1 VPKVSS
7 ALGVVALLGALTLTT
22 GSVAAGASGWASR
35 TDTVHADSTL
45 RWRPCGR
52 GLECATLRVPRD
64 PAQPDGSQIRLALTR
79 VPAGQ
84 PEHRIG
90 SLVVNFGGPGED
102 GRSGF
107 GGWVQGLP
115 TELRDRFDLVTFDP
129 RGIGASRPLVQCLS
143 RDEQRAYQEGRL
155 PPKRFGA
162 RCAERAPKALLAH
175 LGTTDVIEDL
185 ERIRVALGDEKLNY
199 LGYSYGTLIGALYAD
214 RYPDRVRAMVLDG
227 ALDPG
232 RSATDFAVDQVHALD
247 AAVGAFLADCA
258 GKPTCPL
265 NEGRGGAAAA
275 FARVFQRLQRSPL
288 PAGDGDRLTIS
299 EAGFAL
305 YNALLLGERDGWP
318 DLARALAAARDGDG
332 APLQELASMVVGTS
346 QAAFSL
352 DAHLAV
358 TCADGRSAATD
369 PGGLAELTARV
380 AGASQNWPPDQWA
393 RPAQVCAA
401 WPVSPSRTPV
411 PVTAAGAPP
420 ILVIGSA
427 GDAAT
432 PYVGAQALADQ
443 LESGVL
449 LTVSG
454 YKHTAFPSGD
464 PCVDDAVTRY
474 LIEVVPPPDGTT
486 C

>member
-1 VPKVSS
+1 MKVAS
-7 ALGVVALLGALTLTT
+7 ALGVVAMLGALTLTVSPAT
-22 GSVAAGASGWASR
+22 GGASGRASR
-35 TDTVHADSTL
+35 ASTVESKATL
-45 RWRPCGR
+45 KWRDCGN

-64 PAQPDGSQIRLALTR
+64 PEKPDDAQIRLALTR

-84 PEHRIG
+84 PDNRIG
-90 SLVVNFGGPGED
+90 SLVVNFGGPGAD

-115 TELRDRFDLVTFDP
+115 AELRDRFDVVTFDP
-129 RGIGASRPLVQCLS
+129 RGIGASRPLVRCLS
-143 RDEQRAYQEGRL
+143 KGEQRAYQEGRL
-155 PPKRFGA
+155 SPKRVGA
-162 RCAERAPKALLAH
+162 GCAEHTPAAFLAH
-175 LGTTDVIEDL
+175 VGTIDVVDDL
-185 ERIRVALGDEKLNY
+185 ERIRVALGDEQLSY

-214 RYPDRVRAMVLDG
+214 RYPGRVGATVLDG
-227 ALDPG
+227 ALDPA
-232 RSATDFAVDQVHALD
+232 RTATDAAVDQVQALD
-247 AAVGAFLADCA
+247 NALGAFLEDCA
-258 GKPTCPL
+258 GKAACPL
-265 NEGRGGAAAA
+265 NTGPGGAPAA
-275 FARVFQRLQRSPL
+275 FAQVFQRLQRSPL
-288 PAGDGDRLTIS
+288 SAGHGDRLTIS

-305 YNALLLGERDGWP
+305 YTALLDGEHGWP

-332 APLQELASMVVGTS
+332 GPLQELASTFAGTS
-346 QAAFSL
+346 QAPFSP
-352 DAHLAV
+352 DANAAV

-369 PGGLAELTARV
+369 PGGIAELKARL
-380 AGASQNWPPDQWA
+380 AAASTNWPPDEWT
-393 RPAQVCAA
+393 RTAQVCAA
-401 WPVSPSRTPV
+401 WPVSPSRTPA

-454 YKHTAFPSGD
+454 YKHTAFPKGD
-464 PCVDDAVTRY
+464 PCVDGAVTRY